1 MRPSVTAALM
11 QALFQEWAET
21 GYGAL
26 SLENV
31 AKRAGAGKAA
41 LYRRWPSKLAMV
53 IDSLGKVGMDVAVPE
68 TPDAGSLEGDLRA
81 WLAGMRDLLNR
92 RVVRRILPDLQA
104 EMLRS
109 PELADAIRG
118 QLQDGYASNASV
130 ILDRAIRRGEI
141 SKGVDKDLAMNA
153 LMSMLYWRLIIRS
166 EPADNK
172 YIDRLTR
179 FLAAALRAQ

>member
-1 MRPSVTAALM
+1 MRPSVTAALTE
-11 QALFQEWAET
+11 ALFEEWAET

-53 IDSLGKVGMDVAVPE
+53 IDSLEKVGMDVAVPE
-68 TPDAGSLEGDLRA
+68 TPDSGSLEGDIKASLTA
-81 WLAGMRDLLNR
+81 MRDLLSHR
-92 RVVRRILPDLQA
+92 LVRRILPDLQA

-109 PELADAIRG
+109 PELAEAIRG

-141 SKGVDKDLAMNA
+141 SKGVKDLAMNA
-153 LMSMLYWRLIIRS
+153 LISMLYWRLIVCA

-172 YIDRLTR
+172 YLDCLAR
-179 FLAAALRAQ
+179 FIASALRAQ